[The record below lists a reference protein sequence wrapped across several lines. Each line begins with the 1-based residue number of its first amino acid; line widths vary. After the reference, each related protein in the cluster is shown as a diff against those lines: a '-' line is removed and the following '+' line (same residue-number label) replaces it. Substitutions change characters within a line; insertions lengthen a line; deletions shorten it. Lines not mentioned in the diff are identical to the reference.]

1 MRLLVKFLIDTLDA
15 KTGRRQPAGSD
26 LLWQWFTDLSR
37 ARSYNA
43 AGPNPITYA
52 EIEAYARL
60 HRWPLR
66 PDHVAA
72 LRQLDDAYLEHAYT
86 KRQGAPEGVKTLPPL
101 SEHPMTGAMFD
112 ALFG

>member
-1 MRLLVKFLIDTLDA
+1 MKLLIEFLKSTLDL
-15 KTGRRQPAGSD
+15 KTGHMLPAGRE

-37 ARSYNA
+37 ARTYNA
-43 AGPNPITYA
+43 AGPNPIAYG

-66 PDHVAA
+66 PDHITA
-72 LRQLDDAYLEHAYT
+72 LRQLDDAYLEHAYA